1 MSEVD
6 LIATI
11 PVADEVRDRVTRLL
25 SEYGR
30 SVRQEPGNLRFEAY
44 LDAEAGALVVVERY
58 RDAAAFADHL
68 SRPQNAAFNAELAQ
82 ITGGG
87 GSRLQMLKLLD

>member
-11 PVADEVRDRVTRLL
+11 PVAEEARDRVARLL
-25 SEYGR
+25 SDYGR

-44 LDAEAGALVVVERY
+44 LDAKSGALVVIERY
-58 RDAAAFADHL
+58 RDAASFADHL
-68 SRPQNAAFNAELAQ
+68 SRPQNAAFNTELAQ
-82 ITGGG
+82 ITGGVR
-87 GSRLQMLKLLD
+87 SSLQMLEPLD